1 MSTRLIH
8 RLATSPSRDIA
19 ECLEGLF
26 LFELLNPGK
35 RLLVVS
41 PWMSDFPALDNR
53 GGKFTAIDASWT
65 ATFVPF
71 SGLLRALLLRGVSIR
86 IGCGPGDRETEFLS
100 RVERAAALDGTAA
113 RLLLT
118 RLPHEHRLFSHE
130 KALVTDT
137 WAIYGSMNLT
147 YSGVTMNGELIT
159 VTTDTATV
167 ATVATELLG
176 LFT

>member
-8 RLATSPSRDIA
+8 RSAASPSRDIA

-53 GGKFTAIDASWT
+53 GGKFAAIDASWT

-71 SGLLRALLLRGVSIR
+71 SSLLRAMLQRGTSVR
-86 IGCGPGDRETEFLS
+86 MACGPGDRETELLT
-100 RVERAAALDGTAA
+100 RVEQAASLDGTVACLSA
-113 RLLLT
+113 T
-118 RLPHEHRLFSHE
+118 RLPREHRLFSHE

-147 YSGVTMNGELIT
+147 YSGVTMNGELLT
-159 VTTDTATV
+159 VTTDTAKV
-167 ATVATELLG
+167 ATVATELLD